1 MSRVKTF
8 LATGLAP
15 DGRLYAGDLN
25 AIQDHFADASNFAQT
40 VDLGTLRVGA
50 ADLQLLRY
58 GAGVG
63 GITSEARLSGSLRID
78 GVLRPLGGFIPPTMD
93 TTTRDALPAGAAP
106 YGLVILNTTTNRE
119 EWNAGTDVARVW
131 RPVGLNGAGQLV
143 FGDSTVQTTAA
154 VPSEVDM
161 GLLVAMT

>member
-15 DGRLYAGDLN
+15 DGKLYAGDLN
-25 AIQDHFADASNFAQT
+25 AIQDHFADAANFAQT

-58 GAGVG
+58 GAGG
-63 GITSEARLSGSLRID
+63 GAITSEARLSADFRID
-78 GVLRPLGGFIPPTMD
+78 GVFRPLGGMILPTMS
-93 TTTRDALPAGAAP
+93 TVTRDALPAGAAP
-106 YGLVILNTTTNRE
+106 YGLEILNTTTNRK

-131 RPVGLNGAGQLV
+131 RAEGFNGAGQIV
-143 FGDSTVQTTAA
+143 FPDSTVMATAA
-154 VPSEVDM
+154 GVAEVDM